1 MALIVKKFG
10 GTSLATCDLIKHLA
24 KRVASDIKAG
34 NKVVVVVSAMGKTT
48 NELISMA
55 KSLTST
61 PDQRE
66 MDMLLTAGE
75 RISMA
80 LFSMALNSLDI
91 KAYSFTGSQ
100 VGIITTSTH
109 TDAKIITVKGER
121 LLEALSNGITP
132 IVAGF
137 QGVSSTKEITT
148 LGRGGSDT
156 TAVAIAAF
164 LKADICEIYTDVDGV
179 FRVDPRIVP
188 ESKIID
194 KIPYDQM
201 LLMSHLGSKV
211 LHPRSVEIAKKYNI
225 PIVVKS
231 SFNEGEGTMVTNIE
245 NIESTNVNS
254 ISVKDDLALVN
265 MKIQDMGL
273 VKLLNEINDKDLKI
287 ELFMTKSPENISLII
302 SQDKVN
308 ELLSLVEN
316 FSNSLSISSDISL
329 ISFIGEG
336 IAEDKNII
344 KNIIDIVS
352 KYDKDVFG
360 IFTNKISYTIVTKK
374 AYKEKIVKEAG
385 KRFELTK

>member
-10 GTSLATCDLIKHLA
+10 GTSLATPDLIKHLA
-24 KRVASDIKAG
+24 KKVAMDIKSG
-34 NKVVVVVSAMGKTT
+34 HKVVVVVSAMGKTT

-55 KSLTST
+55 KSLTSN

-80 LFSMALNSLDI
+80 LFSMALNSLDV

-109 TDAKIITVKGER
+109 TDAKILTVKGDR

-164 LKADICEIYTDVDGV
+164 LKADLCEIYTDVDGV
-179 FRVDPRIVP
+179 YKVDPRIVP
-188 ESKIID
+188 ESKIIK
-194 KIPYDQM
+194 KISYDEM

-245 NIESTNVNS
+245 NIESPGVNS

-265 MKIQDMGL
+265 MKTGDMGL
-273 VKLLNEINDKDLKI
+273 VKFLNDLNEKDLKI
-287 ELFMTKSPENISLII
+287 ELFITKSLENISLVI

-316 FSNSLSISSDISL
+316 FSNSLSVSSDISL
-329 ISFIGEG
+329 ISLIGEG
-336 IAEDKNII
+336 ISEDKNII
-344 KNIIDIVS
+344 KTIIEIVS
-352 KYDKDVFG
+352 KYDKDIFG

-374 AYKEKIVKEAG
+374 AYKEKIVKEVG

>member
-1 MALIVKKFG
+1 MSLIVKKFG
-10 GTSLATCDLIKHLA
+10 GTSLATCDLIKHVA
-24 KRVASDIKAG
+24 KKVASDIKAG
-34 NKVVVVVSAMGKTT
+34 NKVVVVVSAMGKMT
-48 NELISMA
+48 NEFISMA
-55 KSLTST
+55 KSLTT
-61 PDQRE
+61 APDQRE

-75 RISMA
+75 RISMS
-80 LFSMALNSLDI
+80 LFSMALNSLDV

-132 IVAGF
+132 IIAGF

-164 LKADICEIYTDVDGV
+164 LKADLCEIYTDVDGV
-179 FRVDPRIVP
+179 YRVDPRIVP

-194 KIPYDQM
+194 KIPYEQM
-201 LLMSHLGSKV
+201 LLMSYLGSEV

-245 NIESTNVNS
+245 NIESTKVNS
-254 ISVKDDLALVN
+254 ISAKDDLALVN

-273 VKLLNEINDKDLKI
+273 VKLLNEINEKGLKI
-287 ELFMTKSPENISLII
+287 ELFITKSAENISLVI

-336 IAEDKNII
+336 IAEDKIII
-344 KNIIDIVS
+344 KTIIDIVS

-385 KRFELTK
+385 KKFELTK

>member
-1 MALIVKKFG
+1 MSLIVKKFG
-10 GTSLATCDLIKHLA
+10 GTSLATCDLIKHVA
-24 KRVASDIKAG
+24 KKVASDIKAG
-34 NKVVVVVSAMGKTT
+34 NKVVVVVSAMGKMT
-48 NELISMA
+48 NEFISMA
-55 KSLTST
+55 KSLTT
-61 PDQRE
+61 APDQRE

-75 RISMA
+75 RISMS
-80 LFSMALNSLDI
+80 LFSMALNSLDV

-132 IVAGF
+132 IIAGF

-164 LKADICEIYTDVDGV
+164 LKADLCEIYTDVDGV
-179 FRVDPRIVP
+179 YRVDPRIVP

-194 KIPYDQM
+194 KIPYEQM
-201 LLMSHLGSKV
+201 LLMSYLGSEV

-245 NIESTNVNS
+245 NIESTKVNS
-254 ISVKDDLALVN
+254 ISAKDDLALVN

-273 VKLLNEINDKDLKI
+273 VKLLNEINEKDLKI
-287 ELFMTKSPENISLII
+287 ELFITKSAENISLVI

-336 IAEDKNII
+336 IAEDKIII
-344 KNIIDIVS
+344 KTIIDIVS

-385 KRFELTK
+385 KKFELTK

>member
-164 LKADICEIYTDVDGV
+164 LKADLCEIYTDVDGV
-179 FRVDPRIVP
+179 FKVDPRIVP

>member
-10 GTSLATCDLIKHLA
+10 GTSLATPDLIKHLA
-24 KRVASDIKAG
+24 KKVALDIKSG

-55 KSLTST
+55 KSLTSS

-132 IVAGF
+132 IIAGF

-164 LKADICEIYTDVDGV
+164 LKADLCEIYTDVDGV
-179 FRVDPRIVP
+179 YKVDPRIVP
-188 ESKIID
+188 ESKIIK
-194 KIPYDQM
+194 KISYDEM

-211 LHPRSVEIAKKYNI
+211 LHPRSVEIAKKYKI

-231 SFNEGEGTMVTNIE
+231 SFNEGEGTMVTSIE
-245 NIESTNVNS
+245 NIESPGVNS

-265 MKIQDMGL
+265 MKTGDLGL
-273 VKLLNEINDKDLKI
+273 VKFLNDLNEKDLKI
-287 ELFMTKSPENISLII
+287 ELFITKSLENISLVI

-308 ELLSLVEN
+308 ELLPLVEN
-316 FSNSLSISSDISL
+316 FSNSLSVSSDISL
-329 ISFIGEG
+329 ISLIGEG
-336 IAEDKNII
+336 ISEDKNII
-344 KNIIDIVS
+344 KTIIEIVT
-352 KYDKDVFG
+352 KYDKDIFG

-374 AYKEKIVKEAG
+374 AYKEKIVKEVG
-385 KRFELTK
+385 KRFELIK

>member
-164 LKADICEIYTDVDGV
+164 LKADLCEIYTDVDGV